1 MNDAHGRP
9 VPREMADRMPKHR
22 ILALTDG
29 VVAIAMTLLVLD
41 VKLPGGLGGEAL
53 HEALDDVLSQV
64 GAFLL
69 SAVVIALFWRA
80 HHAALRE
87 AESVDGGLFW
97 LNVVFLILVS
107 LIPFPTRVLED
118 YSFRPLGPA
127 LYGAVIG
134 AAALVLYAA
143 ELHIARRHR
152 RASWR
157 SVALPAQASV
167 FLLSVAIAFWSP
179 LAAMYSWIATVP
191 LSLLA
196 HRMTVRAASSG

>member
-1 MNDAHGRP
+1 MNNGHGQSAAQEVAH
-9 VPREMADRMPKHR
+9 RMPKHR

-41 VKLPGGLGGEAL
+41 IELPDGLGGV
-53 HEALDDVLSQV
+53 ALDDALDDSLSQV
-64 GAFLL
+64 GTFVL

-87 AESVDGGLFW
+87 AEWVDGHLFW
-97 LNVVFLILVS
+97 LNVVFLVLVS
-107 LIPFPTRVLED
+107 LMPFPTRVLEE
-118 YSFRPLGPA
+118 YSYLPLGPA

-134 AAALVLYAA
+134 AAALVLYAV
-143 ELHIARRHR
+143 ELHVARTHR

-157 SVALPAQASV
+157 SVVLPAQAMV

-179 LAAMYSWIATVP
+179 PAAMYSWLAAVP

-196 HRMTVRAASSG
+196 HRASTRSASPG